1 VILKKK
7 NRFYCQFRLLNISI
21 SLCCLHRNKL

>member
-1 VILKKK
+1 
-7 NRFYCQFRLLNISI
+7 LLNISI